1 MIDDGKDY
9 FWEYGFQEYCQ
20 MSQDFV
26 YSPDVANQRALIYNR
41 IGVPVKE
48 LTSSTA

>member
-9 FWEYGFQEYCQ
+9 FWEYGF
-20 MSQDFV
+20 QDFV

-41 IGVPVKE
+41 IWVPVKE